1 MFQTKL
7 KFNRPLRGVRRI
19 GPAESATPTPAPAS
33 PADAAAQPHQPAAV
47 PAADPAPADQQAA
60 LQQQSEA
67 LARISQAIENRAK
80 QIDQTVR
87 DMRQFAVNLAMRI
100 ARAVISEEL
109 KINDA
114 RIRQIVDEALHSD
127 DPPQKIRIHP
137 DALRLLD
144 VSSLPHLH
152 TQVEWIPDETVAPGD
167 CEVIT
172 DTRSLIVSLEQQLQE
187 IEQLLAQELAAD
199 EH

>member
-1 MFQTKL
+1 MTMFQTKL

-19 GPAESATPTPAPAS
+19 GPAESPTPAESAL
-33 PADAAAQPHQPAAV
+33 QPTHSTARTV
-47 PAADPAPADQQAA
+47 PDQELQDQQRA
-60 LQQQSEA
+60 LQQQQEA
-67 LARISQAIENRAK
+67 LNRISRAIETRAR
-80 QIDQTVR
+80 QIDETVR
-87 DMRQFAVNLAMRI
+87 DMRQFAVDLAMRI
-100 ARAVISEEL
+100 ARSVISEEL

-114 RIRQIVDEALHSD
+114 RIRLIVDEALHSD

-152 TQVEWIPDETVAPGD
+152 TQVEWIPDETVPPGD

-187 IEQLLAQELAAD
+187 IEQLLSQELAAD

>member
-7 KFNRPLRGVRRI
+7 KFNRPLRGVRRV
-19 GPAESATPTPAPAS
+19 GPTETPI
-33 PADAAAQPHQPAAV
+33 AV
-47 PAADPAPADQQAA
+47 PADVCAQPAQPSAQPTPDAALADQQKA
-60 LQQQSEA
+60 LQQQQEA
-67 LARISQAIENRAK
+67 LNRISQAIEARAR
-80 QIDQTVR
+80 QIDETVR

-100 ARAVISEEL
+100 ARSVISEEL

-144 VSSLPHLH
+144 VGSLPHLH
-152 TQVEWIPDETVAPGD
+152 TQVEWIPDETVPPGD

-187 IEQLLAQELAAD
+187 IEQLLSQELAAD